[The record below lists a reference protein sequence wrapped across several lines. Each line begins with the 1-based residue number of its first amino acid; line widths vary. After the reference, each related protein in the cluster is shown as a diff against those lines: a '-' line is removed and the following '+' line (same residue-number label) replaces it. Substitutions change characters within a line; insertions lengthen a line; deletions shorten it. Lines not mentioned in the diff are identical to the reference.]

1 LLHVLQLDVIGRIGT
16 NEGSPMTT
24 ARMCVRRLFGFT
36 ILVSGLLC
44 SGAQAQVVGPQTTY
58 ESREKNPFG
67 NRGTF
72 MLASPKG
79 LADYRMDGRDFRKRL
94 VFYLDQPS
102 GTDAF
107 VQFAIYKEADDPKE
121 KRLWAFQSSAAKPG
135 EYVIYTNETG
145 VWWQPDKWAFYDLAH
160 KTPECSAPA
169 AVSTYSAA
177 ATVVS
182 SSPVLYS
189 PAYVRNCCWLW
200 PWCWWW
206 PCWW

>member
-1 LLHVLQLDVIGRIGT
+1 LQLDVLAQTGI
-16 NEGSPMTT
+16 NEESPMRT
-24 ARMCVRRLFGFT
+24 ARISVRRLFGFT

-44 SGAQAQVVGPQTTY
+44 TIAQAQVVGPQTTY
-58 ESREKNPFG
+58 ESREKNPSG

-79 LADYRMDGRDFRKRL
+79 LADYRLDGKDFRKRL

-121 KRLWAFQSSAAKPG
+121 KRLWAFQTSAAKRG

-160 KTPECSAPA
+160 KTPECSAPP
-169 AVSTYSAA
+169 AVYTEVAS
-177 ATVVS
+177 VVN
-182 SSPVLYS
+182 SPVLYS
-189 PAYVRNCCWLW
+189 PSYVRHCCWW
-200 PWCWWW
+200 GWGCCWWW
-206 PCWW
+206 PWWCH